1 MNKYIKKI
9 GSSYHKRGCSK
20 RKLKLGIVKMN
31 DLIDLYVPADWRIKT
46 TIITYKNK

>member
-1 MNKYIKKI
+1 MNKYIKKR

-20 RKLKLGIVKMN
+20 RKLKLGMVNMK

-46 TIITYKNK
+46 TTTTYKNH